1 MLQPESALQEKCLRR
16 IEHEMKS
23 IRKFRSSGGK
33 TMGYLCKGFPPSI
46 AAGLGFRPVRVLQ
59 EASVEMEDLGGKL
72 ARQDIC
78 PLIKVFLGGID
89 SGRGLFGLIDVWMGL
104 ATCDQTRRCFYA
116 LADMEDVTVHHVQL
130 PATRSQSAAKYF
142 SDQLQQFCLDCR
154 DLYGFEY
161 SAERALNYSKNLC
174 KAGEILSEATLSR
187 QVSPLDLHWL
197 FHLFLI
203 ADPDG
208 LADILLALVTMA
220 EPYSP
225 DYMIALAGGPLA
237 LEDTWVLQAVQ
248 NKNAGVIPLHC
259 AGLQL
264 VPFGG
269 INEFPVSG
277 AVEEL
282 ADRAFKNIRCAR
294 SRPNTEMFQYISD
307 SISET
312 SSDGLILKTL
322 KFCDLWF
329 TERER
334 FRSSMNVPVLVLDT
348 SYGEGEAERQ
358 RNRVDA
364 FLETIAL

>member
-1 MLQPESALQEKCLRR
+1 MLQPESSLQEECLRSM
-16 IEHEMKS
+16 EDELNS
-23 IRKFRSSGGK
+23 IQKFRSSGGK

-72 ARQDIC
+72 VRQDIC

-89 SGRGLFGLIDVWMGL
+89 SGRGLFDLIDVWMGL

-116 LADMEDVTVHHVQL
+116 LADMENVTVHHLQL
-130 PATRSQSAAKYF
+130 PATRSQSAAEYF
-142 SDQLQQFCLDCR
+142 SEQLRQFCCDCR

-161 SAERALNYSKNLC
+161 SAERAMDYSMSLW
-174 KAGEILSEATLSR
+174 KAGNILREAALTR
-187 QVSPLDLHWL
+187 QISPLDLHWL
-197 FHLFLI
+197 FHLFLV
-203 ADPDG
+203 AEPDG
-208 LADILLALVTMA
+208 LAETLLSLLEKA
-220 EPYSP
+220 EAFTPE
-225 DYMIALAGGPLA
+225 YMIAIAGGPLA

-248 NKNAGVIPLHC
+248 SKNAGVIPLHC
-259 AGLQL
+259 TGLQL

-269 INEFPVSG
+269 LNEIPVTG
-277 AVEEL
+277 TIDEL
-282 ADRAFKNIRCAR
+282 AGRAFRYIRCAR
-294 SRPNTEMFQYISD
+294 SRPNAEMFQYIKD
-307 SISET
+307 SISDT
-312 SSDGLILKTL
+312 SCDGLILKTL

-334 FRSSMNVPVLVLDT
+334 FRSSMNVPVVVLDT

-364 FLETIAL
+364 FLETLAL

>member
-1 MLQPESALQEKCLRR
+1 MLQPESSLQEECLRSM
-16 IEHEMKS
+16 EDELNS

-33 TMGYLCKGFPPSI
+33 TLGYLCRGFPPSL

-78 PLIKVFLGGID
+78 PLIKAFMGGIE
-89 SGRGLFGLIDVWMGL
+89 SSRGLFEMIDVWMGL
-104 ATCDQTRRCFYA
+104 ATCDQTRRCFSA

-130 PATRSQSAAKYF
+130 PATRSQSAGKYF
-142 SDQLQQFCLDCR
+142 SDQLQQFCHDCR
-154 DLYGFEY
+154 NLYGFEY
-161 SAERALNYSKNLC
+161 SAERALGYSMNLWI
-174 KAGEILSEATLSR
+174 AGDILRTATLSAKI
-187 QVSPLDLHWL
+187 SPLDLHWL

-208 LADILLALVTMA
+208 LAEILLGLLKRA
-220 EPYSP
+220 EPFSP
-225 DYMIALAGGPLA
+225 DCMIAIAGGPLA

-248 NKNAGVIPLHC
+248 SKNAGVIPLHC
-259 AGLQL
+259 TGLQMF
-264 VPFGG
+264 PFGDLNG
-269 INEFPVSG
+269 IPVTG
-277 AVEEL
+277 TIEEL
-282 ADRAFKNIRCAR
+282 AGRAFGDIRCAR
-294 SRPNTEMFQYISD
+294 SRPNTEIFQYIND
-307 SISET
+307 SISDT

-348 SYGEGEAERQ
+348 SYGRGDAERQ

-364 FLETIAL
+364 FLETLAL